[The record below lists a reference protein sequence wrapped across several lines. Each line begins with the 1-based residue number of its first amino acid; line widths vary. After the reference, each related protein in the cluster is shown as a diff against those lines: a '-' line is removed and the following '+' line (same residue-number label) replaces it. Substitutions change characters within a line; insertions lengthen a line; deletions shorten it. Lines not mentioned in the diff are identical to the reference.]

1 MGSNTMKLLK
11 PIDYIW
17 CVGEVN
23 HKRRTGPGDGE
34 TLIMVCWYLD
44 ILFPV
49 ITFVYRLGLDRMVM
63 TLISL
68 ILIVI
73 PFVFCRWRYNQS
85 RREAIL
91 QRYRC
96 ERPGR
101 ALLWI
106 WGAIVVIAGIEAV
119 LMMCGGLWA
128 NGNVS

>member
-1 MGSNTMKLLK
+1 MKLLK

-23 HKRRTGPGDGE
+23 HKQRTGPGDGE

-68 ILIVI
+68 ILIAI

-85 RREAIL
+85 RRETIL
-91 QRYRC
+91 QRFRC

-119 LMMCGGLWA
+119 LMMYGGLWA